1 MQRTLTFAA
10 LSISIIPIAGAQA
23 PGTTQLT
30 YVANSTTKLEQV
42 IGDCDDQ
49 AQAIQIVNG
58 QPVTCQ
64 RTVSQSLTR
73 YNVAGNGQGGS
84 FEANNGRMIFF
95 FGDTISGDGPPKIRF
110 NAADPIAWS
119 TSTDPEQGLLL
130 TFYSNPDGTVL
141 FVQPPGVDMGGNN
154 IPNSGIDLNGQIYF
168 IVNTGSDTTNVLAT
182 YTLLAGFN
190 EAAQTFSTGRLIS
203 PPGGRFIQTSMH
215 ADVSGANVFI
225 YGAGP
230 YRQSD
235 IYLQMVPAANF
246 TTGTGTQY
254 FTGLV
259 NGQPTWSS
267 FESDAVPVVQ
277 DNPLNGPPWPND
289 NPTVGNMSV
298 VYSKSLSLWFMTY
311 DGGRQPI
318 TGNTRIRGTYF
329 TYAPQPWGP
338 WAPPQLIFDDIRDK
352 AYGLGGYV
360 HNPTVVPDPP
370 GDGLNGPTIGTN
382 DIYLTPGGSFAPQM
396 IERFITVTASTLKL
410 YYNVSTWNPYTVV
423 RMRSTFNISTVP
435 VTQPAP
441 AISLSASHLEFYSY
455 QTGGANPPAAQS
467 VAITNIGGGSPTF
480 SVSADQPW
488 VTASLEGATFT
499 VSVNPT
505 GIAVGAHTSTI
516 SVASPG
522 ATNTPQTVTVTLN
535 VSAAAAPS
543 TPSATQFIPITP
555 CRIAD
560 TRTASGPF
568 GGPTFAGQTARDF
581 AIPASACGI
590 PLSATAYS
598 LNVAVVPT
606 GQLGYLTLWPTGQQ
620 QPSVATLNSDGRI
633 KSNAAIVP
641 AGVNGSISAF
651 VTDATDVVIDV
662 NGYFVP
668 IATAGA
674 QAFYPLT
681 PCRIA
686 DTRNPN
692 ATLGGPS
699 LAAAGTRAFP
709 ILSSNCGIPATAQ
722 AYSLNLAAVPKGPLG
737 YLTAWPAGQAQPS
750 VASLNAPTGT
760 VVANAAIVPAGVNGG
775 IDIYSTDPTDLVID
789 INGYFAPPGAPGA
802 LSFYASAPCRV
813 LDSRLPAGTPPFS
826 TIKNVN
832 VVSSGCGVPAT
843 AEAYVFNAT
852 AVPPGPLGYLT
863 MWPLGQMQPQ
873 VSTLNALDGAVT
885 SNLAI
890 VPGAGGSISVF
901 PFNPTQLVLDLFGYF
916 AP

>member
-1 MQRTLTFAA
+1 M
-10 LSISIIPIAGAQA
+10 
-23 PGTTQLT
+23 
-30 YVANSTTKLEQV
+30 
-42 IGDCDDQ
+42 
-49 AQAIQIVNG
+49 
-58 QPVTCQ
+58 
-64 RTVSQSLTR
+64 SQSLSK

-130 TFYSNPDGTVL
+130 TFYTNSDSTVL
-141 FVQPPGVDMGGNN
+141 FVQPPGVDMSGDN

-168 IVNTGSDTTNVLAT
+168 IVNTGSDTSNALAT

-190 EAAQTFSTGRLIS
+190 ESAQTFSTGRLIS

-215 ADVSGANVFI
+215 ADVAGANVFI

-235 IYLQMVPAANF
+235 VYLQMVPAANF
-246 TTGTGTQY
+246 TSGVGTQY

-298 VYSKSLSLWFMTY
+298 VYCKSLSLWFMTF
-311 DGGRQPI
+311 DGGRQPVS
-318 TGNTRIRGTYF
+318 GNTHIRGTYF

-338 WAPPQLIFDDIRDK
+338 WATPQLIFNDIRDK

-382 DIYLTPGGSFAPQM
+382 DIYATPGGTFAPQM
-396 IERFITVTASTLKL
+396 IERFITVSGNTLKL
-410 YYNVSTWNPYTVV
+410 YYNVSTWNPYTIV

-441 AISLSASHLEFYSY
+441 AISLSTSQLTFYAY
-455 QTGGANPPAAQS
+455 QTAGTNPPASQS
-467 VAITNIGGGSPTF
+467 IAITNIGGGSPTF
-480 SVSADQPW
+480 AVSADQPW
-488 VTASLEGATFT
+488 VTTSLQGTTFT

-505 GIAVGAHTSTI
+505 GLSAGAHTSTI
-516 SVASPG
+516 SVVAPG

-535 VSAAAAPS
+535 VSATLPTPPS
-543 TPSATQFIPITP
+543 SATQFVPITP

-560 TRTASGPF
+560 TRTPAGPF
-568 GGPTFAGQTARDF
+568 GGPTSAAQTARDF
-581 AIPASACGI
+581 KIPFSACGI
-590 PLSATAYS
+590 PITATAYS
-598 LNVAVVPT
+598 LNVAVVPS
-606 GQLGYLTLWPTGQQ
+606 GSLGYLTLWPTGQP

-651 VTDATDVVIDV
+651 VTGATDVVIDV

-668 IATAGA
+668 AATTGA
-674 QAFYPLT
+674 LAFYPLT

-692 ATLGGPS
+692 ASLGGPS
-699 LAAAGTRAFP
+699 LAAAGTRTFP
-709 ILSSNCGIPATAQ
+709 ILSSNCGIPATAR
-722 AYSLNLAAVPKGPLG
+722 AYSLNFAAVPKGPLG
-737 YLTAWPAGQAQPS
+737 YITAWPAGQAQPA

-760 VVANAAIVPAGVNGG
+760 AVANAAIVPAGVNGG
-775 IDIYSTDPTDLVID
+775 INIYSTDPTDLVID

-802 LSFYASAPCRV
+802 LSFYAAGPCRV

-832 VVSSGCGVPAT
+832 VVASGCGVPA
-843 AEAYVFNAT
+843 AAQAYVFNAT
-852 AVPPGPLGYLT
+852 AVPPGSLGFLT
-863 MWPLGQMQPQ
+863 MWPLGQTQPQ
-873 VSTLNALDGAVT
+873 VSTLNALDGAIT

-890 VPGAGGSISVF
+890 VPGANGSISVF